1 MSDED
6 EKLIEDTF
14 ITKLG
19 AKYPFV
25 KAKGCNQKYGIKYF
39 PSVFSIDPSGNVHSV
54 PDDHMPSEADIE
66 AMLQSVSL
74 APKLPDDPRYGPVK
88 SMWEKKD
95 YTKLHEYLDKML
107 AQPNLDAAMKEVFD
121 AQKQELQKR
130 VDSQQKRVEKL
141 GEGPDYL
148 VSAEQLARIEK
159 DWKGFPPAD
168 AARQQL
174 ERFAADAAIKKEI
187 SASRALQK
195 LLGGFD
201 MSKSSTPK
209 KLAPELEKFAKKYE
223 GTLAARQ
230 AEEQRKKL
238 VPG

>member
-1 MSDED
+1 
-6 EKLIEDTF
+6 
-14 ITKLG
+14 
-19 AKYPFV
+19 
-25 KAKGCNQKYGIKYF
+25 
-39 PSVFSIDPSGNVHSV
+39 VHSL
-54 PDDHMPSEADIE
+54 PDDRMPSEADIE

-74 APKLPDDPRYGPVK
+74 APKLPDDPRDGPVK

-95 YTKLHEYLDKML
+95 YAKLRDYLDKML

-130 VDSQQKRVEKL
+130 VDAQQQRVAKL
-141 GEGPDYL
+141 GGGPDYL
-148 VSAEQLARIEK
+148 ASSEQLVRIEK
-159 DWKGFPPAD
+159 DWKGFPPAE

-174 ERFAADAAIKKEI
+174 DRFGTDAAIKKEI
-187 SASRALQK
+187 SAGKALQK
-195 LLGGFD
+195 LLAGFD

-238 VPG
+238 APG